1 MTPRRTQG
9 KPQLRVRR
17 PLCRP
22 RRRIMALAR
31 SGNHHGRMS
40 KVQFHEPEID
50 KIARVMAAGAGVVW
64 DRLDHYPGYLRGFWR
79 NEARDLLNRIA
90 CRDFDRAA

>member
-1 MTPRRTQG
+1 M
-9 KPQLRVRR
+9 V
-17 PLCRP
+17 
-22 RRRIMALAR
+22 LAKR
-31 SGNHHGRMS
+31 GNHHGRMS

-50 KIARVMAAGAGVVW
+50 KVARVMAAGAGVVW